1 MGFSSYLTSDTEES
15 ILNVY
20 TGLSRTVYMLQPNG
34 LEHIVEEAYQGYM
47 TFGGVDVFEWIVKIN
62 KLDSLCKE
70 QDIQTFGSALA
81 LSGGIYI
88 DVNTKQ
94 KYSLHYSSLLDDI
107 QAFSGSYDDTQDG
120 YVSTPNELIKTDVWE
135 EISLIELLDIESL
148 YMPRFSFDKNTVYE
162 NVSNAKSCPMQ
173 GCFNEDA
180 DKYSN

>member
-1 MGFSSYLTSDTEES
+1 MGFSSFLTSDTQES

-70 QDIQTFGSALA
+70 QDIRTLGLA
-81 LSGGIYI
+81 LSLCGGIYI

-94 KYSLHYSSLLDDI
+94 KYSLHYSSLLEGI
-107 QAFSGSYDDTQDG
+107 QAFSGSYDDIQDG
-120 YVSTPNELIKTDVWE
+120 YKFTPNELIKNGVWE
-135 EISLIELLDIESL
+135 EISLSEILGLESL
-148 YMPRFSFDKNTVYE
+148 YIPRFSFDKSAIYE
-162 NVSNAKSCPMQ
+162 NVSDAQSCPIQ
-173 GCFNEDA
+173 GYFIEDA
-180 DKYSN
+180 DNYSN